1 MSSARAAPHPSCD
14 RYARDPVPSPR
25 NGGERVRVRGGSR
38 DKLPFMRRALY
49 ILLGIIALGVIAW
62 HGGRAYLHRSVAQYD
77 GTIRTGVNAPVE
89 ITFDAR
95 GVPQVWAKTD
105 GDAFFAIGWLHGSER
120 LFQMELVRRL
130 ARGELSEVFGD
141 IAYDTDVFQRKIG
154 FARDASA
161 AQLPPASRAVMQ
173 RYVDGI
179 NAAMAQAKLL
189 PPEFVVLRLEPRPWT
204 IEDCL
209 TVSHYQTWF
218 SHQLMDHDQ
227 KYQKLIAKLG
237 MQASV
242 LAHAG
247 HPWSP
252 PTVPEVVPDLSIAKA
267 SNSWVVAASRSSTRG
282 ALHASDPHLS
292 IDQAPGLWYLAGL
305 HSEEGLNVVGV
316 TYGGAPFVVMGHNAD
331 IAFSFTVASVDLIDY
346 YDDAPAGAAIREE
359 IRVKGEDKPRVVE
372 VRRGARG
379 VMVDDKT
386 SLRWAGFDF
395 SAAEIS
401 EAALRLQKAKTFDD
415 FRRSVTRFGAL
426 DANWIYSDRAG
437 NIGYQLGAPIPVRDF
452 DTYVRQ
458 KANDPRAEWR
468 GYRALEETPHALNP
482 AQGFLA
488 SCNNQ
493 PVVQK
498 AVGPKTWPYPIPGF
512 YDPYRITRANA
523 LLQTRRTPDEMRAM
537 QLDLTSGLA
546 TRWKT
551 LAADGAKAAGLDAEA
566 RMLVQWNGAMA
577 SDSKAAALFAAWW
590 RRLPRA
596 IFEDELA
603 AEWDVGRVLLDEA
616 LTTNTPALDDRR
628 TPKAETA
635 IDMSARAMIEAR
647 RIAAG
652 RTWGEACTLLV
663 KHPLASVRI
672 LDHWLQLNRGPFPGA
687 GDHGSLN
694 ANFYGYNEASQSFRT
709 SIGPS
714 MRFVLDWS
722 DVDAFTL
729 TGALGQS
736 GNPFSPHYDDFL
748 DMTRRGE
755 PWTMPFTRG
764 KVDARKTSV
773 LTLTP

>member
-1 MSSARAAPHPSCD
+1 
-14 RYARDPVPSPR
+14 
-25 NGGERVRVRGGSR
+25 
-38 DKLPFMRRALY
+38 MRRILY
-49 ILLGIIALGVIAW
+49 VLLAIIALALGVW
-62 HGGRAYLHRSVAQYD
+62 YGGPLYLRRSVAQYG
-77 GTIRTGVNAPVE
+77 GTIRTGVRAPVE
-89 ITFDAR
+89 ITFDGR

-105 GDAFFAIGWLHGSER
+105 GDAFFGIGWLHGSER

-130 ARGELSEVFGD
+130 ARGELSEVFGEA
-141 IAYDTDVFQRKIG
+141 AYDTDVFQRQIG
-154 FARDASA
+154 FARHARASQLTPA
-161 AQLPPASRAVMQ
+161 ARAAAQ
-173 RYVDGI
+173 RYVDGV
-179 NAAMAQAKLL
+179 NAAIAQAKLL
-189 PPEFVVLRLEPRPWT
+189 PPELVVLRLTPRPWT

-218 SHQLMDHDQ
+218 SHQLMDQDQ

-242 LAHAG
+242 LARAG

-252 PTVPEVVPDLSIAKA
+252 PTVPQGGPPTAMNMATA
-267 SNSWVVAASRSSTRG
+267 SNSWVVAASRSATKG

-346 YDDAPAGAAIREE
+346 YDDAPAGSPIREE
-359 IRVKGEDKPRVVE
+359 IKVKGEDRPRVLE
-372 VRRGARG
+372 VRYGKRG
-379 VMVDDKT
+379 VMIDGDT
-386 SLRWAGFDF
+386 SVRWAGFDF
-395 SAAEIS
+395 PAAGIS
-401 EAALRLQKAKTFDD
+401 DAALLLQKAKTFDD

-437 NIGYQLGAPIPVRDF
+437 NIGYQLGAPVPVRDF

-458 KANDPRAEWR
+458 KAGDPRAEWR
-468 GYRALEETPHALNP
+468 GYRALDETPHALNP

-493 PVVQK
+493 PV
-498 AVGPKTWPYPIPGF
+498 ARDAWPYPIPGF

-523 LLQTRRTPDEMRAM
+523 LLQSKRTPADMRTM
-537 QLDLTSGLA
+537 QLDLTSGLS
-546 TRWKT
+546 TRWKA
-551 LAADGAKAAGLDAEA
+551 LAAAGAKAAGLEEEA
-566 RMLVQWNGAMA
+566 RLLAQWDGAMT
-577 SDSKAAALFAAWW
+577 SDSKAAALFAVWW

-596 IFEDELA
+596 IFEDELGS
-603 AEWDVGRVLLDEA
+603 EFDLGRVLLDEA
-616 LTTNTPALDDRR
+616 LTTNTPALDGRR
-628 TPKAETA
+628 TPKAENAT
-635 IDMSARAMIEAR
+635 DMSARAMTEAR
-647 RIAAG
+647 GIAAG
-652 RTWGEACTLLV
+652 RTWGEACMLLIR
-663 KHPLASVRI
+663 HPLARVKI
-672 LDHWLQLNRGPFPGA
+672 LDRWLRLNRGPFPGA
-687 GDHGSLN
+687 GDPGTLN
-694 ANFYGYNEASQSFRT
+694 ANFYGYHEESRSFHT

-748 DMTRRGE
+748 DMARRGE
-755 PWTMPFTRG
+755 AWTIPFTRE
-764 KVDARKTSV
+764 KVEARKMST
-773 LTLTP
+773 LTLMP

>member
-1 MSSARAAPHPSCD
+1 
-14 RYARDPVPSPR
+14 
-25 NGGERVRVRGGSR
+25 
-38 DKLPFMRRALY
+38 MRRILY
-49 ILLGIIALGVIAW
+49 ILLAIVALGVIAW
-62 HGGRAYLHRSVAQYD
+62 HGGRLYLSRSVAQHD
-77 GTIRTGVNAPVE
+77 GTIRTGVGAPVE

-105 GDAFFAIGWLHGSER
+105 GDAFFGIGWLHGSER

-141 IAYDTDVFQRKIG
+141 VAYDTDVFQRTIG
-154 FARDASA
+154 FARDAGATQRQLTPA
-161 AQLPPASRAVMQ
+161 ARTAMQ

-179 NAAMAQAKLL
+179 NAAIAQAKLL
-189 PPEFVVLRLEPRPWT
+189 PPEFVLLRLTPRPWT

-218 SHQLMDHDQ
+218 SHQLMDQDQ

-252 PTVPEVVPDLSIAKA
+252 PTVPEGAPPTAMSIGTA
-267 SNSWVVAASRSSTRG
+267 SNSWAVSAARSSTRG
-282 ALHASDPHLS
+282 ALHAADPHLS
-292 IDQAPGLWYLAGL
+292 IDQVPGLWYLAGL
-305 HSEEGLNVVGV
+305 HSEEGLDVVGV
-316 TYGGAPFVVMGHNAD
+316 TYGGAPFVVMGHNAE

-346 YDDAPAGAAIREE
+346 YDDASAGVPVREE
-359 IRVKGEDKPRVVE
+359 IRVKGEDAPRVIE
-372 VRRGARG
+372 VRKGVRG

-395 SAAEIS
+395 SAADIS
-401 EAALRLQKAKTFDD
+401 AGALQLQKAKTFDD
-415 FRRSVTRFGAL
+415 FRRAVTRFGAL

-437 NIGYQLGAPIPVRDF
+437 NIGYQLGAPVPVRDH

-468 GYRALEETPHALNP
+468 GYRALDETPHALNP

-493 PVVQK
+493 PVAQD
-498 AVGPKTWPYPIPGF
+498 AWPYPIPGF
-512 YDPYRITRANA
+512 YDPYRITRATA
-523 LLQTRRTPDEMRAM
+523 LLQSKRTPDEMRAM
-537 QLDLTSGLA
+537 QLDLTSGLS
-546 TRWKT
+546 TRWKA
-551 LAADGAKAAGLDAEA
+551 LASDGAAAAGLDEEA
-566 RMLVQWNGAMA
+566 RMLAEWDGRMA
-577 SDSKAAALFAAWW
+577 SDSKAAALFALWW

-603 AEWDVGRVLLDEA
+603 SEWDMGRVLLDEA

-628 TPKAETA
+628 TPKVETA
-635 IDMSARAMIEAR
+635 IDMSARAITEAKTF
-647 RIAAG
+647 AAG

-663 KHPLASVRI
+663 KHPLARVKI
-672 LDHWLQLNRGPFPGA
+672 LDRWLQLNRGPFPGA
-687 GDHGSLN
+687 GDPGSLN
-694 ANFYGYNEASQSFRT
+694 ANFYGYHEESRSFRT

-748 DMTRRGE
+748 SMAQRGE
-755 PWTMPFTRG
+755 SWPMPFT
-764 KVDARKTSV
+764 KENVYARKASL
-773 LTLTP
+773 LTLVP